1 MSHLPKTSNPTT
13 KELKLMKRNWKTGI
27 IALATFASITPM
39 SSVLAQEFNKKATPE
54 STNIIS
60 ASTGSN
66 NANNLDGTWDYQ
78 VSLPASK
85 CYVLGGCALK
95 IVGNIAYYLLPVY
108 NGGASVV
115 NVYSTTT
122 NRGQP
127 VVTIG
132 GVGITGQ
139 DITYGIVLS
148 GRLDQPGLITG
159 SFVDVDNN
167 QGTFTL
173 RKR

>member
-1 MSHLPKTSNPTT
+1 
-13 KELKLMKRNWKTGI
+13 MKINWKTGI
-27 IALATFASITPM
+27 IALATFATLTPM
-39 SSVLAQEFNKKATPE
+39 SSVLAQEFKNKATPE

-78 VSLPASK
+78 VSLPASQ
-85 CYVLGGCALK
+85 CYVLGGCAIK
-95 IVGNIAYYLLPVY
+95 IVGSIAYYVLPLTT
-108 NGGASVV
+108 GGASVV

-122 NRGQP
+122 NRGKP
-127 VVTIG
+127 VITIG

-148 GRLDQPGLITG
+148 GRLDEPGLITG
-159 SFVDVDNN
+159 RLVDVDNN

-173 RKR
+173 KKRP